1 MSGEDKYNQIIMSE
15 NSGFEQISYANQVV
29 IVTGAASGIG
39 KSAASLI
46 AARGAFVICVDLNQ
60 TGLDEIV
67 REIKSVGGNAESM
80 VLDISNQSGINDC
93 IERIITKHQRV
104 DSLINCAGY
113 PGPTGK
119 FVEDINWGDY
129 QKVIA
134 VNLYG
139 AIWLTQAVLPVMKK
153 QKYGRIVQVASIAGK
168 EGNPKMAPYNTAKAG
183 LIGFVKGVAKE
194 VATDG
199 IIINSL
205 APAVIA
211 TPINVNTAKETL
223 DYMISKIPAARL
235 GEPAEVAEMIAF
247 MGSKAC
253 SFTTGFTF
261 DISGGRAT
269 Y

>member
-1 MSGEDKYNQIIMSE
+1 MSDDIA
-15 NSGFEQISYANQVV
+15 FEQISYSGQVV
-29 IVTGAASGIG
+29 VVTGAASGIG
-39 KSAASLI
+39 RAAAELI
-46 AARGAFVICVDLNQ
+46 ATRGAKVICVDLNQ
-60 TGLDEIV
+60 SGADETVASIL
-67 REIKSVGGNAESM
+67 KVGGKAESA
-80 VLDISNQSGINDC
+80 VLDISDQKKISDLVSSINNKDK
-93 IERIITKHQRV
+93 RI
-104 DSLINCAGY
+104 DALINCAGY

-119 FVEDINWGDY
+119 FVEDINWDDF

-134 VNLYG
+134 VNLFG
-139 AIWLTQAVLPVMKK
+139 AIWLTQAVLPIMKR

-168 EGNPKMAPYNTAKAG
+168 EGNPKMAPYNTAKSG

-194 VATDG
+194 IATDG
-199 IIINSL
+199 ITINAL

-223 DYMISKIPAARL
+223 DYMISKIPAGRL
-235 GEPAEVAEMIAF
+235 GEPSEVAEIIAF

>member
-1 MSGEDKYNQIIMSE
+1 MSN
-15 NSGFEQISYANQVV
+15 NSAFEQITYAGQVV
-29 IVTGAASGIG
+29 VVTGAASGIG
-39 KSAASLI
+39 KSAAKLI
-46 AARGAFVICVDLNQ
+46 AARGASVICVDLNSEGVDQ
-60 TGLDEIV
+60 VAAEI
-67 REIKSVGGNAESM
+67 NAQGATAHSAA
-80 VLDISNQSGINDC
+80 LDISNQTAVMDLISNLAKKHN
-93 IERIITKHQRV
+93 RIDALV
-104 DSLINCAGY
+104 NCAGY
-113 PGPTGK
+113 PGPTGE
-119 FVEDINWGDY
+119 FVEDINWPDY
-129 QKVIA
+129 QKVIE

-139 AIWLTQAVLPVMKK
+139 AIWLTQAVLPIMKK
-153 QKYGRIVQVASIAGK
+153 QKYGRIVQVSSIAGK

-194 VATDG
+194 SAVDG
-199 IIINSL
+199 ITINAL

-223 DYMISKIPAARL
+223 AYMIAKIPAGRL
-235 GEPAEVAEMIAF
+235 GEPSEVAEIIAF

>member
-1 MSGEDKYNQIIMSE
+1 MSDNIA
-15 NSGFEQISYANQVV
+15 FEKTSYDGQVV
-29 IVTGAASGIG
+29 VVTGAASGIG
-39 KSAASLI
+39 RSAAELI
-46 AARGAFVICVDLNQ
+46 ASRGAKVICVDLNQ
-60 TGLDEIV
+60 LGVDETVASIL
-67 REIKSVGGNAESM
+67 KLGGNAESA
-80 VLDISNQSGINDC
+80 VLDISNQKGITDF
-93 IERIITKHQRV
+93 ISQTVSKDKRI
-104 DSLINCAGY
+104 DALINCAGY

-119 FVEDINWGDY
+119 FVEEINWDDF
-129 QKVIA
+129 QKVVA
-134 VNLYG
+134 VNLFG
-139 AIWLTQAVLPVMKK
+139 AIWLTQSVLPIMKK

-168 EGNPKMAPYNTAKAG
+168 EGNPKMAPYNTAKSG

-199 IIINSL
+199 ITINSL

-211 TPINVNTAKETL
+211 TPININTAKETL
-223 DYMISKIPAARL
+223 DYMISKIPAGRL
-235 GEPAEVAEMIAF
+235 GEPSEVAEIIAF

>member
-1 MSGEDKYNQIIMSE
+1 MSDNIA
-15 NSGFEQISYANQVV
+15 FEKTSYEGQVV
-29 IVTGAASGIG
+29 VVTGAASGIG
-39 KSAASLI
+39 RSAAELI
-46 AARGAFVICVDLNQ
+46 ASRAAKVICVDLNQ
-60 TGLDEIV
+60 LGVDETVASIL
-67 REIKSVGGNAESM
+67 KLGGKAESA
-80 VLDISNQSGINDC
+80 VLDISNQKSISDL
-93 IERIITKHQRV
+93 ISQTVIKDKRI
-104 DSLINCAGY
+104 DALINCAGY

-119 FVEDINWGDY
+119 FVEEINWEDF
-129 QKVIA
+129 QKVVA
-134 VNLYG
+134 VNLFG
-139 AIWLTQAVLPVMKK
+139 AIWLTQSVLPIMKK

-168 EGNPKMAPYNTAKAG
+168 EGNPKMAPYNTAKSG

-199 IIINSL
+199 ITINAL

-223 DYMISKIPAARL
+223 DYMISKIPAGRL
-235 GEPAEVAEMIAF
+235 GEPNEVAEIIAF

>member
-1 MSGEDKYNQIIMSE
+1 MSN
-15 NSGFEQISYANQVV
+15 NSAFEEISYAGQVV
-29 IVTGAASGIG
+29 IVTGAGSGIG
-39 KSAASLI
+39 RSAAQLI
-46 AARGAFVICVDLNQ
+46 ASRGAKVICIDLNQ
-60 TGLDEIV
+60 AGIDECVDQIT
-67 REIKSVGGNAESM
+67 KAGGAAESV
-80 VLDISNQSGINDC
+80 VLDISNQKNVM
-93 IERIITKHQRV
+93 EIITTLGSKHKRLDALV
-104 DSLINCAGY
+104 NCAGY

-119 FVEDINWGDY
+119 FVEDITWNDY
-129 QKVIA
+129 QKVIE
-134 VNLYG
+134 VNLFG
-139 AIWLTQAVLPVMKK
+139 AIWLTQAVLPIMKK

-194 VATDG
+194 VAVDG
-199 IIINSL
+199 ITINSL

-211 TPINVNTAKETL
+211 TPINKNTAKETL
-223 DYMISKIPAARL
+223 DYMISKIPAGRL
-235 GEPAEVAEMIAF
+235 GEPSEVAEIIAF

>member
-1 MSGEDKYNQIIMSE
+1 MSDNIA
-15 NSGFEQISYANQVV
+15 FEKTSYEGQVV
-29 IVTGAASGIG
+29 VVTGAASGIG
-39 KSAASLI
+39 RSAAELI
-46 AARGAFVICVDLNQ
+46 ASRGAKVICVDLNQ
-60 TGLDEIV
+60 LGVDETVASIL
-67 REIKSVGGNAESM
+67 KLGGKAESA
-80 VLDISNQSGINDC
+80 VLDISNQKGITDF
-93 IERIITKHQRV
+93 ISQTVGKDKRI
-104 DSLINCAGY
+104 DALINCAGY

-119 FVEDINWGDY
+119 FVEEINWDDF
-129 QKVIA
+129 QKVVA
-134 VNLYG
+134 VNLFG
-139 AIWLTQAVLPVMKK
+139 AIWLTQSVLPIMKK

-168 EGNPKMAPYNTAKAG
+168 EGNPKMAPYNTAKSG

-199 IIINSL
+199 ITINAL

-223 DYMISKIPAARL
+223 DYMISKIPAGRL
-235 GEPAEVAEMIAF
+235 GEPSEVAEIIAF

>member
-1 MSGEDKYNQIIMSE
+1 MSN
-15 NSGFEQISYANQVV
+15 NSAFEEISYAGQVV
-29 IVTGAASGIG
+29 IVTGAGSGIG
-39 KSAASLI
+39 RSAAQLI
-46 AARGAFVICVDLNQ
+46 ASRGAKVICIDLNQ
-60 TGLDEIV
+60 AGIDECVDQIT
-67 REIKSVGGNAESM
+67 KVGGAAESV
-80 VLDISNQSGINDC
+80 VLDISNQKNVM
-93 IERIITKHQRV
+93 EIITTLGNKHKRLDALV
-104 DSLINCAGY
+104 NCAGY

-119 FVEDINWGDY
+119 FVEDITWSDY
-129 QKVIA
+129 QKVIE

-139 AIWLTQAVLPVMKK
+139 AIWLTQAVLPIMKK

-194 VATDG
+194 VAVDG
-199 IIINSL
+199 ITINAL

-223 DYMISKIPAARL
+223 DYMISKIPAGRL
-235 GEPAEVAEMIAF
+235 GEPSEVAEIIAF

>member
-1 MSGEDKYNQIIMSE
+1 MSDDIA
-15 NSGFEQISYANQVV
+15 FEQISYSGQVV
-29 IVTGAASGIG
+29 VVTGAASGIG
-39 KSAASLI
+39 RAAAELI
-46 AARGAFVICVDLNQ
+46 ATRGAKVICVDLNQ
-60 TGLDEIV
+60 SGVDETVASIL
-67 REIKSVGGNAESM
+67 KVGGKAESA
-80 VLDISNQSGINDC
+80 VLDISDQKKISDLVSSINNKDK
-93 IERIITKHQRV
+93 RI
-104 DSLINCAGY
+104 DALINCAGY

-119 FVEDINWGDY
+119 FVEDINWDDF

-134 VNLYG
+134 VNLFG
-139 AIWLTQAVLPVMKK
+139 AIWLTQAVLPIMKR

-168 EGNPKMAPYNTAKAG
+168 EGNPKMAPYNTAKSG

-194 VATDG
+194 IATDG
-199 IIINSL
+199 ITINAL

-223 DYMISKIPAARL
+223 DYMISKIPAGRL
-235 GEPAEVAEMIAF
+235 GEPSEVAEIIAF